1 MPLSVPG
8 GLFTPPLGSSM
19 PSTIGFPPHL
29 YGGSPRAS
37 GHVEL
42 FHRSSPHLPS
52 GGSLPLNLPR
62 SGTLKSAAYNKFIA
76 RSTDQAEFWPATG
89 CPVLAGKM
97 LGGEPVASCAWI
109 WDVSQAE
116 GVVCS

>member
-19 PSTIGFPPHL
+19 PNTIGFPPHL

-42 FHRSSPHLPS
+42 FQRSSPHLPS

-62 SGTLKSAAYNKFIA
+62 SG
-76 RSTDQAEFWPATG
+76 D
-89 CPVLAGKM
+89 
-97 LGGEPVASCAWI
+97 
-109 WDVSQAE
+109 
-116 GVVCS
+116 